1 MQELFP
7 VVSGI
12 IAAVL
17 TRQMVEPRTR
27 LAALIAVSLV
37 VGFLASMLSGE
48 LVISRGFIW
57 VDALIVLAA
66 ASVTTVALTAWT
78 RRTTL
83 ARQR

>member
-7 VVSGI
+7 IVSGV
-12 IAAVL
+12 IAAML
-17 TRQMVEPRTR
+17 TRQMVAPRGR
-27 LAALIAVSLV
+27 LATLVAVSLV
-37 VGFLASMLSGE
+37 VGFLASMLTGE

-57 VDALIVLAA
+57 VDALLVLAA
-66 ASVTTVALTAWT
+66 AGATVVAMTAWT

>member
-7 VVSGI
+7 IVSGI

-17 TRQMVEPRTR
+17 TRQMVAPKTR
-27 LAALIAVSLV
+27 LATLVAVSLV

-48 LVISRGFIW
+48 LVISWGFIW

-66 ASVTTVALTAWT
+66 ASVTAVAMTAWT

>member
-7 VVSGI
+7 IVSGI

-17 TRQMVEPRTR
+17 TRQMVAPRVR
-27 LAALIAVSLV
+27 LATLVAVSLI

-48 LVISRGFIW
+48 LVISWGFIW
-57 VDALIVLAA
+57 VDALLVLAA
-66 ASVTTVALTAWT
+66 AGVTAVAMAAWT
-78 RRTTL
+78 RHTTP